1 MSTIH
6 GRGLCQMPE
15 VLAASRVSREFVG
28 GSQTG
33 GTGVPPVIVEQ
44 KKRPLLQATA
54 VNCALVPTSPTGCH
68 SHRGPSTRWV
78 ARQPPRTRLRER

>member
-33 GTGVPPVIVEQ
+33 GTGVSSVIVEQ
-44 KKRPLLQATA
+44 EKQRLLYAMARTPPL
-54 VNCALVPTSPTGCH
+54 VSTSPTGRH
-68 SHRGPSTRWV
+68 SDRRPSTRW
-78 ARQPPRTRLRER
+78 AALPRRRTRSLGR